1 MANFVVNLLV
11 SMVALIG
18 SASAFATSLPVDG
31 VYGSGDGCKLL
42 REHGLSALIEAG
54 GTETLTTDQAAGIIL
69 TPNEVI
75 GPDWT
80 CQPLTVDGPNA
91 ALNCVT
97 EGATWM
103 PMPIATVRP
112 SHELLLFYFDEEP
125 LMEMKKCS

>member
-1 MANFVVNLLV
+1 VVNFIANFLV
-11 SMVALIG
+11 SLVALIS
-18 SASAFATSLPVDG
+18 SASAFAPSLPVDG

-42 REHGLSALIEAG
+42 REHGLSGLITAG
-54 GTETLTTDQAAGIIL
+54 GTETLTTDGAAGIIL
-69 TPNEVI
+69 TPSQVI

-112 SHELLLFYFDEEP
+112 SQESLLFYFDDE
-125 LMEMKKCS
+125 LMQMKKCS

>member
-1 MANFVVNLLV
+1 VASFVANLLV
-11 SMVALIG
+11 SIVVLIG
-18 SASAFATSLPVDG
+18 SVSAFATSLPIDG
-31 VYGSGDGCKLL
+31 VYGSGEGCKLL
-42 REHGLSALIEAG
+42 REHGLSALVEAG
-54 GTETLTTDQAAGIIL
+54 GTETLSTDETAGIIL

-91 ALNCVT
+91 ALNCET

-112 SHELLLFYFDEEP
+112 SHESLLFYFDDE
-125 LMEMKKCS
+125 LMQMKKCS